1 MSVESKLKT
10 INMEKLFKM
19 STTVTFILQLVG
31 GIVAIGGLVGW
42 LISASGIVS
51 TLPTDLIILLVLF
64 GAGLAFLIFMIFIGV
79 FIRFHDDI
87 QKIVVG
93 EKLGVLKVNSKES
106 RLITTFLGFAIF
118 FFFVSGVYS
127 YFLLWKYYFVFLIGP
142 SLSLYVL
149 FLSIGLVYI
158 ATLAQ
163 VALMIVGR
171 YANNLVAK
179 ISTA

>member
-1 MSVESKLKT
+1 MSVEEKLKT
-10 INMEKLFKM
+10 INMEKLFRT

-31 GIVAIGGLVGW
+31 ATVAIGGVVGW
-42 LISASGIVS
+42 LVGISNIIS
-51 TLPTDLIILLVLF
+51 TLPTDLIILLILF
-64 GAGLAFLIFMIFIGV
+64 GAGLAFVIFMVFIGV

-106 RLITTFLGFAIF
+106 RIITTFLGFAIF
-118 FFFVSGVYS
+118 FFFIGGVYS
-127 YFLLWKYYFVFLIGP
+127 YFLLWKYYFVFVIGE

-149 FLSIGLVYI
+149 FLSLGLIYI